1 MPSIRTTVVCLFTAL
16 VACLGLPAIG
26 EAQCPTG
33 QFYLDLKGPTPLCT
47 TGTFLPHVSLLSP
60 CAPIAPVPAIA
71 ACPAAAGWKRATLR
85 ISIPAGCT
93 QANVVV
99 EYEGLPVGWTVN
111 LGDSVSNDGF
121 AGDAGTNAP
130 DNAELW
136 VLNED
141 LSVANGSSIA
151 AAIDNPLV
159 KDHLALTDGA
169 LKFVVRN
176 EFVSWGQPYNSVQ
189 TPASKNLFAIPG
201 TGDGRTIYLGL
212 NQVITGRFDRR
223 GCGARRV
230 LVTFK

>member
-1 MPSIRTTVVCLFTAL
+1 M
-16 VACLGLPAIG
+16 
-26 EAQCPTG
+26 
-33 QFYLDLKGPTPLCT
+33 
-47 TGTFLPHVSLLSP
+47 
-60 CAPIAPVPAIA
+60 
-71 ACPAAAGWKRATLR
+71 
-85 ISIPAGCT
+85 
-93 QANVVV
+93 
-99 EYEGLPVGWTVN
+99 GWTVN
-111 LGDSVSNDGF
+111 LGDSATNDGF
-121 AGDAGTNAP
+121 AGDAGSHAP

-136 VLNED
+136 ILAED

-212 NQVITGRFDRR
+212 NQVITRRADRR

>member
-16 VACLGLPAIG
+16 VAGLGLPAAG

-33 QFYLDLKGPTPLCT
+33 QFYLDLKNCT
-47 TGTFLPHVSLLSP
+47 TATFAPHVSFLVA
-60 CAPIAPVPAIA
+60 CTAIAPVPAIA
-71 ACPAAAGWKRATLR
+71 ACPPAANWKRATLR
-85 ISIPAGCT
+85 IAIPAGCT
-93 QANVVV
+93 QANMVV
-99 EYEGLPVGWTVN
+99 EYEGLPAGWSVN
-111 LGDSVSNDGF
+111 VGDSATNDGF
-121 AGDAGTNAP
+121 AGDAGTHAP

-136 VLNED
+136 VLAED
-141 LSVANGSSIA
+141 LSVVNGSSNA
-151 AAIDNPLV
+151 AAINNPLV

-176 EFVSWGQPYNSVQ
+176 EYVSWGQPYNSVQ
-189 TPASKNLFAIPG
+189 ALATKDLFAIPG

-212 NQVITGRFDRR
+212 NQVITGRADRR